1 MSKLNLSEIE
11 TPLRSKSMSLH
22 PSPQINTLSI
32 KQIGDYILG
41 EEVGSGAFGKVVLGK
56 HILTEEKVAIKILD
70 KMILNQ
76 TPEDYELVRKEI
88 SILKLVKHKFIVQ
101 LYEILQTA
109 QHIFIIMEYCEGKEI
124 MDYILTKNRLSEL
137 ESLKYFQQLINCLF
151 YLHSQNIAH
160 RDVKID
166 NMLLDKNKDLK
177 LIDFGLSTK
186 YTDDSLLDQPCG
198 TVVYAAP
205 EVLEGKEYHG
215 MLADVWSSGIVL
227 YGMLSGFLPFAD
239 KDDET
244 NKQQV
249 IKGEIN
255 YPDFFSDEV
264 KDLLKH
270 MLDIDP
276 MTRYTLQEIKDH
288 PWFNMTEC
296 ILIPGIIIDYNL
308 VPVDEKILNLCV
320 TYNKDKNEVYDSVRN
335 NRYDSNSALYYLLI
349 KKLRRKKGFQSVSD
363 LCSDEFI
370 EYILDENNLVN
381 PEEINNSHQNIND
394 DTTANLTDKKNEN
407 DNANENTDRNINN
420 NENEEE
426 EEILFENMNIMI
438 REKNEIKEEN
448 DIIIENIK
456 EHLDPK
462 QEIIIE
468 HINFH
473 NEAKEESKEQKEN
486 KEDSKEK
493 EEKDNQIENGQKKLK
508 EMKEENLKEDREIV
522 EEEKMPKGIIMEE
535 IINEEK
541 EEKEDKEIL
550 EDRDKEKEKN
560 EKDIEKEECKNEDNI
575 VIENEKKNEI
585 KEIPNK
591 EIEQKTK
598 IAEINKEILNKNIE
612 NNDEKIDEKP
622 NKLIDLLNS
631 SFSQKQNIEESNKDI
646 KDTNNDNLQNENI
659 PTKENLD
666 NEKGKNVD
674 ENQIDKNIIK
684 SYLIKEPHSNQ
695 DKNNNNQNENID
707 KNNETKPQEILEK
720 VEENIL
726 NENICFST
734 PIIEKVDDNKI
745 LELKRKII
753 EEGEKE
759 INEKLKAQ
767 NKTNE
772 KENNTSN
779 NNNINEKKLFEEI
792 IVKEDSINKENE
804 DSNIQKIS
812 KSIEIENKN
821 KEKKKEDI
829 INIENKDI
837 NICNENKKEN
847 NTSQIQDKN
856 ELKNELDNKKEQNK
870 ENDNNLQ
877 ILIKTQIDLTVNDG
891 YDTNEERKEELK
903 MENTINNIEVI
914 DIKINKEK
922 NINLKNDKKYQ
933 KTCEKNKS
941 KILQSKKSNNKIK
954 YIFKSQKKKLYS
966 IEKSSNALNNLKKSQ
981 SKLKY
986 INKPKISIG
995 TEIKNS
1001 KNRSVF
1007 KMQYSQNA
1015 NNKRDNS
1022 VGHDTFKKDFS
1033 NIENYSTRNPQKK
1046 LIFTN
1051 SKPNIDFNKKS
1062 TNKKNHT
1069 NLRKKTSNKIFKII
1083 NILNN
1088 NNNFNSTGKD
1098 IKLKNFI
1105 HSSSQNYQNIKLNKT
1120 NLHSKFEEIAKD
1132 RNKEKK
1138 DDLKKSIQFKA
1149 YKNLSLNKN
1158 ESNSIYNFSKN
1169 KSMSNKN
1176 QNIINRNSNI
1186 KKNDKFFIN
1195 YNSLIN
1201 KSKKKNTNKLNIS
1214 NVLKSIIC
1222 LEYVDKNDKKSNSK
1236 NKRSSKNII
1245 KNYNKSISHNYN
1257 KNNDL
1262 KNKELIGAITEE
1274 KHTDKKSRHMES
1286 SVIVNRYKSPIGIRQ
1301 LSESPKQKYLNI
1313 KTRYARIP
1321 WKIKKKGIDEK
1332 LDSNAVYSKYLNKIE
1347 NPFNQN
1353 NSKIVNYNKM
1363 NKILRNS
1370 LNPNQKFNRSVWTTN
1385 IKQIKIGNYNNCYNN
1400 NKKPKNSKNR
1410 FYFKEK
1416 TSRNNNQLSKE
1427 KLTSLNKA
1435 QKEKV
1440 NIKNNNIIST
1450 PNKVQ
1455 RTNFNSI
1462 SKSNLKVTNI
1472 NSLALMKQ
1480 YFKKNEI
1487 IINANKKNF
1496 INQNLKGSINLNNI
1510 HHQHSNSL
1518 TSSLTINLQNKFT
1531 ISDCSNSVIYKPID
1545 LSCLFFKNKDINE
1558 VCINL
1563 KSKLRKNSINYV
1575 QKKNNIFV
1583 CNKNGYNCEFEIID
1597 INEQKNG
1604 ENDASNA
1611 YFENIFYLK
1620 TYGKKEGYRINDI
1633 FKKFILNLD

>member
-22 PSPQINTLSI
+22 PSPQINELTI
-32 KQIGDYILG
+32 KQIGDYIIG

-124 MDYILTKNRLSEL
+124 MDYILTQNRLSEL

-270 MLDIDP
+270 MLDTDP

-296 ILIPGIIIDYNL
+296 LLIPGIIIDYNII
-308 VPVDEKILNLCV
+308 PVDEKLLNLCV
-320 TYNKDKNEVYDSVRN
+320 TYNKDKNAVFNSVRN
-335 NRYDSNSALYYLLI
+335 NKYDSNSALYYLLI

-381 PEEINNSHQNIND
+381 PEEINNTHQNINEE
-394 DTTANLTDKKNEN
+394 TTNLTEIKN
-407 DNANENTDRNINN
+407 DNVNENTDRNNNN

-426 EEILFENMNIMI
+426 EEILFENMNNII
-438 REKNEIKEEN
+438 KEKNEIKEEN

-462 QEIIIE
+462 EEIIIE
-468 HINFH
+468 NNIN
-473 NEAKEESKEQKEN
+473 NEGNGDPKEEKEERGNQIKKEIKVIEEEKELKEVKEEKEEN
-486 KEDSKEK
+486 VKEDKEIIEK
-493 EEKDNQIENGQKKLK
+493 EEK
-508 EMKEENLKEDREIV
+508 KEEKE
-522 EEEKMPKGIIMEE
+522 PKENIMEE
-535 IINEEK
+535 INNGEK
-541 EEKEDKEIL
+541 EEKEIL
-550 EDRDKEKEKN
+550 EDKEKEENEENDLKKQEIKN
-560 EKDIEKEECKNEDNI
+560 EEKLGK
-575 VIENEKKNEI
+575 ENEKNNKINEI
-585 KEIPNK
+585 
-591 EIEQKTK
+591 QKTK
-598 IAEINKEILNKNIE
+598 ILEINQEILNKNIE
-612 NNDEKIDEKP
+612 INDEKIDIKP

-631 SFSQKQNIEESNKDI
+631 SFSKELNIEESNKDI
-646 KDTNNDNLQNENI
+646 KDINNSNIQDDENI
-659 PTKENLD
+659 LAKEI
-666 NEKGKNVD
+666 
-674 ENQIDKNIIK
+674 IDKINDKIIDNVQIENNIIK
-684 SYLIKEPHSNQ
+684 TDIINEPLSNER
-695 DKNNNNQNENID
+695 NNNNNNVNID
-707 KNNETKPQEILEK
+707 KNNENRPQEILDEK
-720 VEENIL
+720 L
-726 NENICFST
+726 SNENICFES

-745 LELKRKII
+745 LELKRRII

-759 INEKLKAQ
+759 ISEKLKEQ
-767 NKTNE
+767 NNPNE
-772 KENNTSN
+772 KENISKL
-779 NNNINEKKLFEEI
+779 NEKKLFEQI
-792 IVKEDSINKENE
+792 IVKQDNINKENE
-804 DSNIQKIS
+804 DLNIQKITNNN
-812 KSIEIENKN
+812 KIKN
-821 KEKKKEDI
+821 KDKGKEKENI
-829 INIENKDI
+829 IKIESINI
-837 NICNENKKEN
+837 NICDENKKVN
-847 NTSQIQDKN
+847 NTNKIKKGKENIQDKI
-856 ELKNELDNKKEQNK
+856 ELKNENGNKKESFK
-870 ENDNNLQ
+870 EDNNNLQ

-891 YDTNEERKEELK
+891 YTPIEERKELQKVEK
-903 MENTINNIEVI
+903 AINNIEVI

-922 NINLKNDKKYQ
+922 NINLKNDKKFQ
-933 KTCEKNKS
+933 KTNEKNKS
-941 KILQSKKSNNKIK
+941 KAIQSKKSNNKIK
-954 YIFKSQKKKLYS
+954 YIFKSQKKKLFT
-966 IEKSSNALNNLKKSQ
+966 IEKANNVLNNLKKSQ

-995 TEIKNS
+995 TEIKNI

-1007 KMQYSQNA
+1007 KMQYSQNV

-1022 VGHDTFKKDFS
+1022 VGHDNFKKDFS
-1033 NIENYSTRNPQKK
+1033 NLENYSTRNPKKK

-1051 SKPNIDFNKKS
+1051 SKPNIDYNKKT

-1083 NILNN
+1083 NIMNNN

-1098 IKLKNFI
+1098 LKLKNFI

-1132 RNKEKK
+1132 KNKVKK
-1138 DDLKKSIQFKA
+1138 EDFKKSIQLKA
-1149 YKNLSLNKN
+1149 SNNLSLNKN

-1186 KKNDKFFIN
+1186 KKNDKFYIN
-1195 YNSLIN
+1195 YNSVKN
-1201 KSKKKNTNKLNIS
+1201 KNKKKSTSKLNVS
-1214 NVLKSIIC
+1214 NILKSIIC
-1222 LEYVDKNDKKSNSK
+1222 LEYVDKSDINNNSK
-1236 NKRSSKNII
+1236 NNRSTKNIN

-1257 KNNDL
+1257 NYNYL
-1262 KNKELIGAITEE
+1262 KNKELISAITEE
-1274 KHTDKKSRHMES
+1274 KHIEKKSRHLES

-1370 LNPNQKFNRSVWTTN
+1370 LNPNQKFNRSVWTAN
-1385 IKQIKIGNYNNCYNN
+1385 IKQIKIGNYIN
-1400 NKKPKNSKNR
+1400 NKKIKNSKSK

-1427 KLTSLNKA
+1427 KLSSPNKV

-1450 PNKVQ
+1450 PNKIQ
-1455 RTNFNSI
+1455 KTNFNST

-1480 YFKKNEI
+1480 YFKKNELNF
-1487 IINANKKNF
+1487 NANKKNLL
-1496 INQNLKGSINLNNI
+1496 NQNLKGSVNLSNNI

-1531 ISDCSNSVIYKPID
+1531 ISDCNYGIIYKPID
-1545 LSCLFFKNKDINE
+1545 LSCLFFKHKDINE
-1558 VCINL
+1558 ICINL
-1563 KSKLRKNSINYV
+1563 KNKLKKNSINYV

-1597 INEQKNG
+1597 INEPKKNG
-1604 ENDASNA
+1604 ENDASNVN
-1611 YFENIFYLK
+1611 FENIFYLK

-1633 FKKFILNLD
+1633 FKKFVLNLD

>member
-296 ILIPGIIIDYNL
+296 ILIPGIIIDYNI

-349 KKLRRKKGFQSVSD
+349 KKLKRKKGFQSVSD

-381 PEEINNSHQNIND
+381 PEENNNSHQNLND
-394 DTTANLTDKKNEN
+394 ETTNLSDKKNEN
-407 DNANENTDRNINN
+407 DNDNDNGNTDRNNNNN

-426 EEILFENMNIMI
+426 EEFLFGNMNSMI
-438 REKNEIKEEN
+438 REKNVIKEIN
-448 DIIIENIK
+448 GIVIENIK

-462 QEIIIE
+462 EEIIIE

-473 NEAKEESKEQKEN
+473 NEGEEEPKEQKEQKEN
-486 KEDSKEK
+486 KGDK
-493 EEKDNQIENGQKKLK
+493 EEKVNQIENEQNEIK
-508 EMKEENLKEDREIV
+508 EMKEENLKENKEII
-522 EEEKMPKGIIMEE
+522 EEEKVPKGIIMEE

-541 EEKEDKEIL
+541 GEKEIL
-550 EDRDKEKEKN
+550 EDKVKEENENENDLKKDESKN
-560 EKDIEKEECKNEDNI
+560 EENLGN
-575 VIENEKKNEI
+575 ENEKKNEI
-585 KEIPNK
+585 NEVQNIEID
-591 EIEQKTK
+591 QKTQ
-598 IAEINKEILNKNIE
+598 IEEINNEILNKNTE
-612 NNDEKIDEKP
+612 NNEEKNDDKP

-631 SFSQKQNIEESNKDI
+631 SFSQIQNIEESNKDI
-646 KDTNNDNLQNENI
+646 KDTNNNNLQNENT
-659 PTKENLD
+659 PTKENLAKIND
-666 NEKGKNVD
+666 NDNDKIVD
-674 ENQIDKNIIK
+674 DNQIDNNIIK
-684 SYLIKEPHSNQ
+684 TDLINEPNLIQ
-695 DKNNNNQNENID
+695 DKNNNNGNENENID
-707 KNNETKPQEILEK
+707 KNNETRPQEMLDK
-720 VEENIL
+720 VEENII
-726 NENICFST
+726 NENICFTS
-734 PIIEKVDDNKI
+734 PIIDKVDDNKI
-745 LELKRKII
+745 LELKKKII

-759 INEKLKAQ
+759 LKEKLNEQ

-772 KENNTSN
+772 KENNN
-779 NNNINEKKLFEEI
+779 KNNINEEKLLEEK
-792 IVKEDSINKENE
+792 IVKEDNINKENE
-804 DSNIQKIS
+804 DFNIQKITS
-812 KSIEIENKN
+812 NIEIENKN
-821 KEKKKEDI
+821 KEKEKG
-829 INIENKDI
+829 NITKIESIDI
-837 NICNENKKEN
+837 NICQENKKEN
-847 NTSQIQDKN
+847 NTNQIQDKI
-856 ELKNELDNKKEQNK
+856 ELKNEIENKKEQNK
-870 ENDNNLQ
+870 EDNNNNLQ
-877 ILIKTQIDLTVNDG
+877 ILIKTQIDLTINDG
-891 YDTNEERKEELK
+891 FDTYEERKEVQKVEKTL
-903 MENTINNIEVI
+903 NNIEVI

-922 NINLKNDKKYQ
+922 NVNLKNDKKYQ
-933 KTCEKNKS
+933 KTSEKNKN
-941 KILQSKKSNNKIK
+941 KVLQSKKSNNKIK
-954 YIFKSQKKKLYS
+954 YIFKSQKKKLFS
-966 IEKSSNALNNLKKSQ
+966 IEKSNNGLNNLKKSQ

-1007 KMQYSQNA
+1007 KMQYSQNV

-1022 VGHDTFKKDFS
+1022 IGHDTFKKDFS

-1046 LIFTN
+1046 LVFTN
-1051 SKPNIDFNKKS
+1051 SKPNIDYNKKS

-1088 NNNFNSTGKD
+1088 NNFNTTGKD
-1098 IKLKNFI
+1098 IKLKNFV

-1120 NLHSKFEEIAKD
+1120 NLHSKFEEIVIDK
-1132 RNKEKK
+1132 NKEKK
-1138 DDLKKSIQFKA
+1138 DELKRSIQFKA

-1158 ESNSIYNFSKN
+1158 ESNSNNFSKN

-1186 KKNDKFFIN
+1186 KKNDKFYIN

-1201 KSKKKNTNKLNIS
+1201 KSKKKNINKLNVS

-1222 LEYVDKNDKKSNSK
+1222 LEYADKNDKKSNSK

-1262 KNKELIGAITEE
+1262 KNKELINAITEE
-1274 KHTDKKSRHMES
+1274 KHINKKSRHMES

-1332 LDSNAVYSKYLNKIE
+1332 LDSNAVYCKYLNKIE

-1363 NKILRNS
+1363 NKVLRNS

-1385 IKQIKIGNYNNCYNN
+1385 IKQIKIGNYNN
-1400 NKKPKNSKNR
+1400 KKSKNSKKR
-1410 FYFKEK
+1410 FYYKEK
-1416 TSRNNNQLSKE
+1416 TSRNKNQLSKE
-1427 KLTSLNKA
+1427 KLSSLNKA
-1435 QKEKV
+1435 HKEKV

-1450 PNKVQ
+1450 PNKLQ
-1455 RTNFNSI
+1455 RTNYNSI
-1462 SKSNLKVTNI
+1462 SKSNLRITNI

-1487 IINANKKNF
+1487 IINANKKNLL
-1496 INQNLKGSINLNNI
+1496 NQNLKGSINLNNNI
-1510 HHQHSNSL
+1510 LHQHSNSL
-1518 TSSLTINLQNKFT
+1518 TSSLTINLQNKLT
-1531 ISDCSNSVIYKPID
+1531 ISDFNNSIIYKPID
-1545 LSCLFFKNKDINE
+1545 LSCLFFKHKDINE
-1558 VCINL
+1558 VCTNL
-1563 KSKLRKNSINYV
+1563 KNKLRKNCINYV

>member
-186 YTDDSLLDQPCG
+186 YTDDNLLDQPCG

-244 NKQQV
+244 NKKQV

-288 PWFNMTEC
+288 PWFNMTDC
-296 ILIPGIIIDYNL
+296 ILIPGIIIDYNII
-308 VPVDEKILNLCV
+308 PVDEKILNLCV
-320 TYNKDKNEVYDSVRN
+320 TYNKDKNEVYDSIRN
-335 NRYDSNSALYYLLI
+335 NKYDSNSALYYLLI
-349 KKLRRKKGFQSVSD
+349 KKLKRKKGFQSVSD

-381 PEEINNSHQNIND
+381 PEEYNNSHQNMNEE
-394 DTTANLTDKKNEN
+394 KNEN
-407 DNANENTDRNINN
+407 YNANENTNRNN

-426 EEILFENMNIMI
+426 EEILFENMNSMI

-448 DIIIENIK
+448 GIIIGNIK
-456 EHLDPK
+456 EHLGPE
-462 QEIIIE
+462 QEIIYE
-468 HINFH
+468 NNINYH
-473 NEAKEESKEQKEN
+473 NEEKEELKEQKEDKEN
-486 KEDSKEK
+486 KEEKNIQKEKEKKEDKEIIEEEKEKEK
-493 EEKDNQIENGQKKLK
+493 EEKET
-508 EMKEENLKEDREIV
+508 
-522 EEEKMPKGIIMEE
+522 KGIIMEE
-535 IINEEK
+535 IITEEK
-541 EEKEDKEIL
+541 EEKEIL
-550 EDRDKEKEKN
+550 EDKEKEN
-560 EKDIEKEECKNEDNI
+560 EEKDLKKEENNNEINLG
-575 VIENEKKNEI
+575 IENEKNNEI
-585 KEIPNK
+585 NEKKNIEIAQK
-591 EIEQKTK
+591 SKIVEIDE
-598 IAEINKEILNKNIE
+598 EILNKNVE
-612 NNDEKIDEKP
+612 KNDDKP
-622 NKLIDLLNS
+622 NKLIDLINS
-631 SFSQKQNIEESNKDI
+631 SFSQTPNFEDSNKNI
-646 KDTNNDNLQNENI
+646 KDINNNNLQGENI
-659 PTKENLD
+659 PTKENLNKINDKVDD
-666 NEKGKNVD
+666 N
-674 ENQIDKNIIK
+674 NQIENNIIK
-684 SYLIKEPHSNQ
+684 TDLIKEPISNQ
-695 DKNNNNQNENID
+695 SNNNNNENIN
-707 KNNETKPQEILEK
+707 KNNENSHQEIIEDK
-720 VEENIL
+720 VEENLPI
-726 NENICFST
+726 ENICFTTS
-734 PIIEKVDDNKI
+734 IIEKSDDNKI

-759 INEKLKAQ
+759 ISEKLKEQ
-767 NKTNE
+767 NKANE
-772 KENNTSN
+772 KEKNDNL
-779 NNNINEKKLFEEI
+779 NEKKPLEEK
-792 IVKEDSINKENE
+792 IVKEENINKENK
-804 DSNIQKIS
+804 DSNIQKIA
-812 KSIEIENKN
+812 KDIKPENKN
-821 KEKKKEDI
+821 KPK
-829 INIENKDI
+829 KDI
-837 NICNENKKEN
+837 KIESIDICIYDENKKEN
-847 NTSQIQDKN
+847 NTKQIQDEKLN
-856 ELKNELDNKKEQNK
+856 IQDKDELKIGNENENKKEIIK
-870 ENDNNLQ
+870 EDNNNLQ
-877 ILIKTQIDLTVNDG
+877 NLIKTQIDLTVNDG
-891 YDTNEERKEELK
+891 NDINEERKELQKIEK
-903 MENTINNIEVI
+903 TINNIEVV

-933 KTCEKNKS
+933 KTNEKNKS

-954 YIFKSQKKKLYS
+954 YIFKSQKKKLFS
-966 IEKSSNALNNLKKSQ
+966 IEKTNNVLNNLKKSQ

-995 TEIKNS
+995 TEIKNN

-1007 KMQYSQNA
+1007 KMQYSQNT
-1015 NNKRDNS
+1015 NYKRDSS
-1022 VGHDTFKKDFS
+1022 VGQDTFKKDFS

-1069 NLRKKTSNKIFKII
+1069 NLKKKTSNKILKII

-1088 NNNFNSTGKD
+1088 NHFNSNGKD
-1098 IKLKNFI
+1098 LKLKNFI

-1138 DDLKKSIQFKA
+1138 DDLKKSIQYKA
-1149 YKNLSLNKN
+1149 YNNLSLNRN

-1176 QNIINRNSNI
+1176 QNVINRNSNI
-1186 KKNDKFFIN
+1186 KKNVKSYIN

-1201 KSKKKNTNKLNIS
+1201 KNKKKNTNKLNIS
-1214 NVLKSIIC
+1214 NILKSIIC
-1222 LEYVDKNDKKSNSK
+1222 LEYTDKNDKNSNSK

-1262 KNKELIGAITEE
+1262 KNKEIIGAITEE
-1274 KHTDKKSRHMES
+1274 NHTDKKPRQLES

-1332 LDSNAVYSKYLNKIE
+1332 LDSHAVYSKYLNKIE

-1370 LNPNQKFNRSVWTTN
+1370 LNSNQKFNRSVWTAN
-1385 IKQIKIGNYNNCYNN
+1385 IKQIKIGNYNNFYNN
-1400 NKKPKNSKNR
+1400 NKKSKNSKNR
-1410 FYFKEK
+1410 FCFKEK

-1427 KLTSLNKA
+1427 KLSTLNKI

-1440 NIKNNNIIST
+1440 NVKNNNIVNT
-1450 PNKVQ
+1450 PNKIQ
-1455 RTNFNSI
+1455 KSNFNI
-1462 SKSNLKVTNI
+1462 ASKTNIKATNI

-1487 IINANKKNF
+1487 IINANKKNLL
-1496 INQNLKGSINLNNI
+1496 NQNLKGSVNINNNI

-1531 ISDCSNSVIYKPID
+1531 IIDCNNSIIYKPID
-1545 LSCLFFKNKDINE
+1545 LSCLFFNHKDINE

-1563 KSKLRKNSINYV
+1563 KNKLRKYSINYV
-1575 QKKNNIFV
+1575 QRKNNIFV

-1597 INEQKNG
+1597 MNEQKNG
-1604 ENDASNA
+1604 ENEASNA